1 MPRAIIVICGQIL
14 DAGLEKGV
22 PIVNEDFSQKTL
34 GERGIL

>member
-22 PIVNEDFSQKTL
+22 PILNKDFAQKAL
-34 GERGIL
+34 EERGIF